1 MAFNNIIS
9 RTDLAGLIPMD
20 TSREVLDNLT
30 ESSIALTLFD
40 RAPNMSTGVTR
51 VPVMSAVPVAY
62 FRNGDT
68 DLIQTTEANWVNKDF
83 TAEEV
88 ACIVPIPKNV
98 LADADRDIWAELEP
112 KLKEAVGRAVDAAI
126 FFNVGRPASFP
137 PAIFT
142 QAVAVGNTVTRGT
155 VAGDGGISQDLNLLM
170 GVVEDDGFDVN
181 GWVANRRFR
190 RHIRG
195 QFDTSGNKINIS
207 VNELEGEPVAYGM
220 RGLWAT
226 GTGAVEIAGGDFSQ
240 GKIAIR
246 EDINYQIIT
255 EGVITDNS
263 TPPQIIYNLPQ
274 QGMIAM
280 LVTFRL
286 AFQVSNAVT
295 WENSND
301 ATRWPWAVL
310 LTP

>member
-9 RTDLAGLIPMD
+9 RTDAAGLIPVE
-20 TSREVLDNLT
+20 TTTEILDNLA

-40 RAPNMSTGVTR
+40 RAPNMSTGTVR

-68 DLIQTTEANWVNKDF
+68 DLIQTTEAAWGNKDF
-83 TAEEV
+83 IAEEI

-98 LADADRDIWAELEP
+98 LADADRDIFVELKPRLE
-112 KLKEAVGRAVDAAI
+112 EAIGRALDAAI
-126 FFNVGRPASFP
+126 FFNVGRPSTFP

-142 QAVAVGNTVTRGT
+142 QAVTVGNTVTRGT
-155 VAGDGGISQDLNLLM
+155 AAAAGGISQDLNLLM
-170 GVVEDDGFDVN
+170 SVVEDDGFDVN
-181 GWVANRRFR
+181 GFVANRRFR
-190 RHIRG
+190 RYIRG
-195 QFDTSGNKINIS
+195 QFDTAGNKINLS

-220 RGLWAT
+220 RGLWST
-226 GTGAVEIAGGDFSQ
+226 GSGAVEIATGDFSQ

-246 EDINYQIIT
+246 EDINYEILTQA
-255 EGVITDNS
+255 VITDNS
-263 TPPQIIYNLPQ
+263 VPPQIIYNLPQ

-280 LVTFRL
+280 LVTFRV